1 MAEPEAERRTEND
14 CIVYEM
20 NFVLQSQ
27 FLNSFSGQSLLRT
40 CEKSGSFSDFF
51 ASIRKI
57 TPFGMRSIRQA
68 ARSLL
73 SDPAVLWS
81 GYCSLIADWHEKSGS
96 FSIFFSDQFHKKGG
110 IRNFFLMQEI
120 SMGSISG
127 IAAKNLQD
135 AATKNAEQT
144 DINLSVLLFLKTG
157 KPAVSIRLILNV
169 AILPNVNIIFY
180 GFPSF

>member
-1 MAEPEAERRTEND
+1 
-14 CIVYEM
+14 
-20 NFVLQSQ
+20 
-27 FLNSFSGQSLLRT
+27 
-40 CEKSGSFSDFF
+40 
-51 ASIRKI
+51 
-57 TPFGMRSIRQA
+57 
-68 ARSLL
+68 
-73 SDPAVLWS
+73 
-81 GYCSLIADWHEKSGS
+81 
-96 FSIFFSDQFHKKGG
+96 
-110 IRNFFLMQEI
+110 
-120 SMGSISG
+120 MGSISG